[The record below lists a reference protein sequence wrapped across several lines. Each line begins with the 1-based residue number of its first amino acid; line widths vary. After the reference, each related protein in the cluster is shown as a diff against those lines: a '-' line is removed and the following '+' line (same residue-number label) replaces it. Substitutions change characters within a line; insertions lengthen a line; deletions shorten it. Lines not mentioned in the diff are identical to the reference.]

1 GLGNVPVYMLTQQ
14 DFYNQGSPN
23 YGVIYAATHGRG
35 IFANYK
41 YRMVSIDDFVTEE
54 NHLSV
59 YPNPATDY
67 INIVNKMGNKPFTVS
82 IYNMN
87 GQLVYVKLISDNSN
101 ATIQIPVSSLNS
113 GTYIISCQ
121 GNNKMYSSKFVKE

>member
-1 GLGNVPVYMLTQQ
+1 
-14 DFYNQGSPN
+14 
-23 YGVIYAATHGRG
+23 
-35 IFANYK
+35 
-41 YRMVSIDDFVTEE
+41 
-54 NHLSV
+54 
-59 YPNPATDY
+59 
-67 INIVNKMGNKPFTVS
+67 MGNKPFTVS

-121 GNNKMYSSKFVKE
+121 EMIKCIALVCKRIKK

>member
-1 GLGNVPVYMLTQQ
+1 
-14 DFYNQGSPN
+14 
-23 YGVIYAATHGRG
+23 
-35 IFANYK
+35 
-41 YRMVSIDDFVTEE
+41 VSIDDFVTEE

-67 INIVNKMGNKPFTVS
+67 INIDNKMGNNPFTVS

>member
-1 GLGNVPVYMLTQQ
+1 MGTEFGIYSTDNITVSSPQWSADNEGLGNVPVYMLTQQ

-59 YPNPATDY
+59 Y
-67 INIVNKMGNKPFTVS
+67 
-82 IYNMN
+82 
-87 GQLVYVKLISDNSN
+87 LI
-101 ATIQIPVSSLNS
+101 LLEL
-113 GTYIISCQ
+113 YKYC
-121 GNNKMYSSKFVKE
+121 